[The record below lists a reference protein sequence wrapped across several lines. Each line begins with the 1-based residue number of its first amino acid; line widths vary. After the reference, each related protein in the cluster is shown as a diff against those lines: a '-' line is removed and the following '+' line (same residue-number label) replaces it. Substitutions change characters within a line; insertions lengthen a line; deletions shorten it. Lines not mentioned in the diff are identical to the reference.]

1 MGRFTAQPQEEAVE
15 HAVAAAARF
24 STSGPHLLYADR
36 SPVRGPK
43 PYSTGSLEAV
53 TEPLP
58 CSETWFSTRRATSM
72 ARQRRA
78 ASRPGTALPS
88 AAAELSSSCRLR
100 TGGGRKPYCT
110 ASILMEA
117 TAITQTAASSSTA
130 PAIFTALPFTA
141 EPIMLALFT
150 N

>member
-43 PYSTGSLEAV
+43 RYTTGSLEAV
-53 TEPLP
+53 TGPLP

-72 ARQRRA
+72 ARRLRSCLRADAYARGVDGNRTAQLQSRWKRRLLPKQRRH
-78 ASRPGTALPS
+78 
-88 AAAELSSSCRLR
+88 LR
-100 TGGGRKPYCT
+100 QLRQSLRHY
-110 ASILMEA
+110 
-117 TAITQTAASSSTA
+117 
-130 PAIFTALPFTA
+130 
-141 EPIMLALFT
+141 
-150 N
+150 